1 MKNLLTAAWT
11 NFAKFGDPS
20 PPGSQFH
27 WAPVENK
34 IEAQNGKWYFNISGH
49 QSAMDGR
56 PEIYQRLKVWSEV
69 EGEGEG
75 GESSVL
81 E

>member
-1 MKNLLTAAWT
+1 MVKTLLTAAWT

-49 QSAMDGR
+49 HTSAMDGSGDTFR
-56 PEIYQRLKVWSEV
+56 RLAFWDN
-69 EGEGEG
+69 
-75 GESSVL
+75 L
-81 E
+81 LNN